1 MNDKQKSLIVSRAC
15 VALIADLKSHG
26 LDDFEILSSL
36 LLIVVKKSICLKI
49 PKNIVGGVLFKLY
62 EGLENKPEME
72 KYVFDFNIE
81 A

>member
-1 MNDKQKSLIVSRAC
+1 MNNKEKSHIVSQAC
-15 VALIADLKSHG
+15 VRLIDDLKKNG

-36 LLIVVKKSICLKI
+36 LLIVCKKSKDMQI
-49 PKNIVGGVLFKLY
+49 PKKIVGGVLFRLF
-62 EGLENKPEME
+62 ENLEEEHSLN